1 MSCSKSDMFLLL
13 LLLLLVFLRIIRVL
27 MVSCKW
33 SGLVCFMRTKRTGR
47 IYIYIYIYKTLA
59 FEGNENLNFIDWI
72 DLMLHF
78 MWRVGWV
85 HCQYKQIMKI
95 IFNSHDFIW
104 QISKNICTWM
114 GFTFKLT
121 HVFIFHTK

>member
-1 MSCSKSDMFLLL
+1 MDWF
-13 LLLLLVFLRIIRVL
+13 VL
-27 MVSCKW
+27 W
-33 SGLVCFMRTKRTGR
+33 GLKEQEE
-47 IYIYIYIYKTLA
+47 YIYIYIYKTLA

-95 IFNSHDFIW
+95 IFN
-104 QISKNICTWM
+104 
-114 GFTFKLT
+114 
-121 HVFIFHTK
+121 